1 MNTQE
6 TKDTL
11 IKTIR
16 EWVKVDNEIRTLKKE
31 QKIRD
36 AEKKKLSSSLI
47 DIMKKNEID
56 CFDIND
62 GKIQYSQQTVKKP
75 ITKQIL
81 LNILS
86 KYYQGD
92 DTKAG
97 EVQQYIL
104 ENREEVIKENIVR
117 KINK

>member
-1 MNTQE
+1 MNTQDGKE
-6 TKDTL
+6 IL

-16 EWVKVDNEIRTLKKE
+16 EWVKIDNEIRTLKHE
-31 QKIRD
+31 QKVRD
-36 AEKKKLSSSLI
+36 IEKKKLSTNLI

-62 GKIQYSQQTVKKP
+62 GKIQYNKQTVKKP
-75 ITKQIL
+75 ITKQLL

-92 DTKAG
+92 ETKAG

-104 ENREEVIKENIVR
+104 ENREEAVKENIVR